1 MPDNITAPAAGL
13 SFATDEI
20 GGVHYPRTKLSIGAD
35 GAAADVSTSN
45 RLPVALPDGF
55 ATAAKQDDLIAAIE
69 AISPGGGSGGDASA
83 ANQVTGNNLLTS
95 IAASLDSAVYF
106 PATQPVSGTVSISG
120 TVPVSGTFWQATQPV
135 SIAGTVA
142 VSGPLTDAQL
152 RATPV
157 PVSGS
162 VGITGSVAVTGTFWQ
177 ATQPISAAA
186 LPLPS
191 GAATA
196 ANQTAEITALA
207 TIGTRAYGAGQ
218 QVAVGATS
226 AASSGLAATEVL
238 LHASTRCFVRV
249 ATAATAAA
257 GIPLEAGEKF
267 HLRLNSGQQI
277 HVIRDTAD
285 GLLNIVPVA

>member
-35 GAAADVSTSN
+35 GTAADVSTAN

-55 ATAAKQDDLIAAIE
+55 ATAAKQDELIAAIE
-69 AISPGGGSGGDASA
+69 GISPGGGSGGDASA
-83 ANQVTGNNLLTS
+83 ANQVTGNDLLAD
-95 IAASLDSAVYF
+95 ILAALG
-106 PATQPVSGTVSISG
+106 ATLTVDGTVEIGASALAALETTELGATSLAALESITANVAG
-120 TVPVSGTFWQATQPV
+120 VATEAKQ
-135 SIAGTVA
+135 
-142 VSGPLTDAQL
+142 DAQ
-152 RATPV
+152 
-157 PVSGS
+157 
-162 VGITGSVAVTGTFWQ
+162 VA
-177 ATQPISAAA
+177 AI
-186 LPLPS
+186 
-191 GAATA
+191 
-196 ANQTAEITALA
+196 A
-207 TIGTRAYGAGQ
+207 TIGTRAYGPGQ

-226 AASSGLAATEVL
+226 AASTGLAATEVL

-285 GLLNIVPVA
+285 GFLNIVPVA